1 MPVLVAA
8 EVAWE
13 EETDLDLDTKEGGGG
28 GNGEQG
34 ETLVWVR
41 ESSR

>member
-1 MPVLVAA
+1 MLVAA

>member
-28 GNGEQG
+28 WKWGTRRDIGMGEG
-34 ETLVWVR
+34 K
-41 ESSR
+41 